1 MTYLCRVGRK
11 TLLSSVVFPGHNSC
25 YYNDPPTFLLA
36 IFQVNLDLP
45 FQYFSSSSF
54 LKREPLGQRFFK
66 VPDTPSGTHT
76 ALILGMRLH
85 SMSIVVFVMHVAM
98 TVGEVC
104 DSM

>member
-1 MTYLCRVGRK
+1 VGRK
-11 TLLSSVVFPGHNSC
+11 TLLSSVVFAFIPGHNSC
-25 YYNDPPTFLLA
+25 YYNDHPTTFLLA